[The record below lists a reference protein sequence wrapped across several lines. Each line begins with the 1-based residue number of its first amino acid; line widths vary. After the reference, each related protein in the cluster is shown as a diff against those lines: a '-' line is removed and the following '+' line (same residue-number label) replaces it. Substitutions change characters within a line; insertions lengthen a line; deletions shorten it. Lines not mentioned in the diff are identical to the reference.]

1 MEQETEAAIFIR
13 ANVRVHPESHL
24 ASKFAYGIT
33 IFTSAFLLFN
43 VESIIANIIL
53 AWMGGAPAVAH
64 LYA

>member
-1 MEQETEAAIFIR
+1 MS
-13 ANVRVHPESHL
+13 ANVSVHPQSHL

-53 AWMGGAPAVAH
+53 AGWAERRLWRSCVH
-64 LYA
+64 DRV